1 MALGNV
7 DETSILYSSQSSGMC
22 FKHHLFSTG
31 APALTPYIWDEV
43 SGPYGVRTGME
54 GPSHFKST
62 LRLLCAPT
70 LSTRSLQGGSS
81 IAPGTSVGT
90 RKSVSSIEGPHSIPP
105 LFPLRVL
112 YQAPVPS
119 SGLGDCSHPSLQ
131 PVPFYPPD
139 PPDIP
144 SLCCLGPALSPSSC
158 FLPSWV
164 CLGTE
169 MLKVALSHCNCALSP
184 VKQGPNFV

>member
-1 MALGNV
+1 MLQLKV
-7 DETSILYSSQSSGMC
+7 P
-22 FKHHLFSTG
+22 G
-31 APALTPYIWDEV
+31 A
-43 SGPYGVRTGME
+43 
-54 GPSHFKST
+54 
-62 LRLLCAPT
+62 
-70 LSTRSLQGGSS
+70 LQGGSS

-112 YQAPVPS
+112 CQAPVPS
-119 SGLGDCSHPSLQ
+119 SSLGDCSHPSLQ
-131 PVPFYPPD
+131 PVSFYPPK
-139 PPDIP
+139 PHPGIP

-169 MLKVALSHCNCALSP
+169 MLKAALSLDTVIVPYLLLSRDQTLSRP
-184 VKQGPNFV
+184 VPATGSEQ